1 MKIVISP
8 AKNLDYKT
16 DTSSYESTECSFLS
30 DSEKLIKKLKK
41 LKPSA
46 ISDLMKI
53 SPVLGEL
60 NYDRYQSWEMP
71 FDTNESKQAIFAFNG
86 EVYNGFSA
94 DTLNPSAIKTTQD
107 TLRILSGLYGILKPL
122 DRILPYRLEM
132 GTRFVTTPKV
142 TNLYKFWGD
151 KLTNHLNQEMID
163 DNAKT
168 LINLASNEYFKALNR
183 KKLDAEIYTPIFKD
197 NSNGQYKTI
206 MMYAKKARGLMA
218 RFIIENELTSP
229 EDLKAFD
236 SNGYAFNPQLSQ
248 EKEWVFTRG

>member
-16 DTSSYESTECSFLS
+16 DTSSYESTECSFLTE
-30 DSEKLIKKLKK
+30 SEKLIKKLKK
-41 LKPSA
+41 LKPTA

-53 SPVLGEL
+53 SPALGEL
-60 NYDRYQSWEMP
+60 NYDRYQSWQTP
-71 FDTNESKQAIFAFNG
+71 FESNTSKQAIFAFNG

-94 DTLNPSAIKTTQD
+94 DTLSESKIKRTQE

-122 DRILPYRLEM
+122 DNMLPYRLEM
-132 GTRFVTTPKV
+132 GTRFAATPKI

-151 KLTNHLNQEMID
+151 KLTDYLNQEMSD
-163 DNAKT
+163 SSETA
-168 LINLASNEYFKALNR
+168 LINLASNEYFKALNV

-206 MMYAKKARGLMA
+206 MMYAKKARGSMA
-218 RFIIENELTSP
+218 RFIIDNELNNP

-236 SNGYAFNPQLSQ
+236 TDGYAFNPLMSK